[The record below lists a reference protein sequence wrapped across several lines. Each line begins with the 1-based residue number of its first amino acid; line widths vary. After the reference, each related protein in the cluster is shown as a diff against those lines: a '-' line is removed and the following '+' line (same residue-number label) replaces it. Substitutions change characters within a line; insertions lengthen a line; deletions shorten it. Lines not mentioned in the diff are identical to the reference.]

1 MTVTM
6 EKKEIDDTVHFS
18 YLKIHFA
25 FDSDFSIP
33 SFQTLCAIF
42 LGSFRE

>member
-1 MTVTM
+1 MTITM
-6 EKKEIDDTVHFS
+6 KKKEIEDSVHFS

-25 FDSDFSIP
+25 FDNDFSIP
-33 SFQTLCAIF
+33 LFQTLCAIF